1 MERLLIVPQTSAA
14 HRLCR
19 RSALP
24 SFVIDYLKSSYM
36 SIDKINI
43 CGNWVVR
50 ATQNPVW
57 SAGLSHYNIYLEK
70 MMKKNHPTTRLS
82 RITGLSYC
90 PIKDKDTWHNNHKLL
105 KAERLSRMFGFQLG
119 TPEALDHIQKAIA
132 TLEHMYHVEKMT
144 PKEFVERFD
153 WHTKYFGT
161 FLESLGIKR
170 RTRKEGV
177 INYMRSIGKL
187 ITDDKMVY
195 YKQCRFQFDVY
206 QHPNII
212 GFNLLK
218 EHDWYHSQHNKNGLV
233 RDHMVSVSYGWY
245 NNIDP
250 SIISNPANCQIM
262 LATDNIK
269 KNDGISLTVEDLL
282 ARIRNWEED
291 PNSIVP
297 RIYTKRKRSPL
308 KDSTKEKLAQTNLGK
323 ISVTD
328 GEKNIWIKE
337 NDPIPDG
344 FKKGMTMRAR
354 ANARLYQI
362 DWETVQKD
370 IDAGF
375 GFKQV
380 CVRNGIKRDE
390 YYGGLKRSLI
400 TKHRDLST
408 IIPNT

>member
-1 MERLLIVPQTSAA
+1 
-14 HRLCR
+14 
-19 RSALP
+19 
-24 SFVIDYLKSSYM
+24 
-36 SIDKINI
+36 
-43 CGNWVVR
+43 
-50 ATQNPVW
+50 
-57 SAGLSHYNIYLEK
+57 
-70 MMKKNHPTTRLS
+70 MMKKNHPNTRLS
-82 RITGLSYC
+82 SITGLPYC
-90 PIKDKDTWHNNHKLL
+90 PSKDKNTWHCDRRLL
-105 KAERLSRMFGFQLG
+105 QAERLSRMFGFQLG

-177 INYMRSIGKL
+177 INYVRSIGRL
-187 ITDDKMVY
+187 ITDDKIVY
-195 YKQCRFQFDVY
+195 YKQCKFKFNVY

-245 NNIDP
+245 NKIDP
-250 SIISNPANCQIM
+250 SIISHPANCHIM

-269 KNDGISLTVEDLL
+269 KNDGISLTVEELL
-282 ARIRNWEED
+282 ARIRNWDSDELI
-291 PNSIVP
+291 NHTLKVI
-297 RIYTKRKRSPL
+297 KRKRPPINESTRL
-308 KDSTKEKLAQTNLGK
+308 KLRSANVGK
-323 ISVTD
+323 KCYTD
-328 GEKNIWIKE
+328 GSNNIWIRPG
-337 NDPIPDG
+337 DAVPDG
-344 FKKGMTMRAR
+344 YKLGMTMRAR
-354 ANARLYQI
+354 SNARTYQI
-362 DWETVQKD
+362 DWASVQKD
-370 IDAGF
+370 IDDGF

-400 TKHRDLST
+400 KKHKV
-408 IIPNT
+408 